1 MASENL
7 GFKRLVLASKYSW
20 QGFRTAYRKEEAF
33 RQEVWLSV
41 VAIPLG
47 VSLGQ
52 TGIERAL
59 LVGSIL
65 LFLITELLNTG
76 IENVVD
82 RVGLDPHKLSG
93 RAKDMGSAAVF
104 TSLVLA
110 AATWGLILWPQFF
123 PAHA

>member
-1 MASENL
+1 MASNNRGL
-7 GFKRLVLASKYSW
+7 RRVLLAAKYSW

-33 RQEVWLSV
+33 RQETWLAV

-47 VSLGQ
+47 LYLAEGGV
-52 TGIERAL
+52 ERSL

-65 LFLITELLNTG
+65 LVLIVELLNTG

-82 RVGLDPHKLSG
+82 RVGMDPHKLSG

-104 TSLVLA
+104 ASLVLA
-110 AATWGLILWPQFF
+110 AFVWGSILLPRFF
-123 PAHA
+123 

>member
-7 GFKRLVLASKYSW
+7 GIKRIMLAAKYSW
-20 QGFRTAYRKEEAF
+20 QGFRAAYRKEEAF
-33 RQEVWLSV
+33 RQEIWLAI

-47 VSLGQ
+47 LYLGQ
-52 TGIERAL
+52 TGLERAI

-65 LFLITELLNTG
+65 MILIVELLNTG

-104 TSLVLA
+104 LSLVMA
-110 AATWGLILWPQFF
+110 AAVWALILWPQLS
-123 PAHA
+123 

>member
-7 GFKRLVLASKYSW
+7 GFKRLILAAKYSW
-20 QGFRTAYRKEEAF
+20 QGFTTAYRKEEAF
-33 RQEVWLSV
+33 RQETWLAVFS
-41 VAIPLG
+41 IPLG
-47 VSLGQ
+47 FYLGQ
-52 TGIERAL
+52 TGVERAL
-59 LVGSIL
+59 LVGVIL
-65 LFLITELLNTG
+65 LVLIVELLNTG

-110 AATWGLILWPQFF
+110 ALVWILILWPIYI
-123 PAHA
+123 H